1 LNGYER
7 RKEQKK
13 IDIKKAAFFLFQ
25 KQGVKDIKIE
35 DIAKKAGVSQVTIYN
50 HFGSKEAL
58 FREVIKDYTTE
69 QYEFHKELFD
79 KDISFL
85 EKMKTSILYKTKQLE
100 NIHPEVIRETMLVD
114 EELRAFLADFQT
126 KYAIPL
132 ILKLI
137 KDAQLSGEIN
147 PDLSEQSIMVY
158 IQLFNN
164 DMLITLITGENGKKL
179 ASDIFQMFFYG
190 LSNPKEY

>member
-13 IDIKKAAFFLFQ
+13 TAIKKAAFTLFQ
-25 KQGVKDIKIE
+25 QQGVKDIKIE
-35 DIAKKAGVSQVTIYN
+35 EIAKEAGVSQVTIYN

-58 FREVIKDYTTE
+58 FREVIKDYTIE

-79 KDISFL
+79 KDISFH
-85 EKMKTSILYKTKQLE
+85 EKMKTSILHKTKQVT
-100 NIHPEVIRETMLVD
+100 NIHPEVIREMMLVD
-114 EELRAFLADFQT
+114 EELRGYLTEFQSSH
-126 KYAIPL
+126 AIPM
-132 ILKLI
+132 IMKLI
-137 KDAQLSGEIN
+137 KDAQKTGEIN
-147 PDLSEQSIMVY
+147 PDLSEQSIMLY

-164 DMLITLITGENGKKL
+164 DMLISMITAENGKKL

-190 LSNPKEY
+190 LSLPKE